1 MGLDSYGVTVA
12 KEFAGNCQVD
22 IRLTDSDW
30 KPFKEADADLNFAH
44 WKNFYCLHA
53 WMAALYYKKG
63 GSGHFNGDLV
73 RLELA
78 DLERLEKAMMNG
90 EFKAV
95 CADEE
100 LFSDDIDEIMNFISR
115 SRKVISEGYAVF
127 YDSWW

>member
-63 GSGHFNGDLV
+63 GSGHL
-73 RLELA
+73 
-78 DLERLEKAMMNG
+78 NG